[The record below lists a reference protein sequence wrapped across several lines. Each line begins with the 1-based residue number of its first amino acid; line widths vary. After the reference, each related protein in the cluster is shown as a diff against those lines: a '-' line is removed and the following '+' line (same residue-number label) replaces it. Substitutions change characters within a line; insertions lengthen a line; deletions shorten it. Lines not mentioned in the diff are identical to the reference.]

1 MGHAHIGAKSGS
13 GAPTRAHLDLVT
25 APTTLRPARHCA
37 GGHWEQLTGSGAE
50 RLSTMML
57 ALTLLALLASSAGA
71 VERELTKECVA
82 GTELAA
88 DGDGL

>member
-1 MGHAHIGAKSGS
+1 MGGMGHAHIGKERLRS
-13 GAPTRAHLDLVT
+13 PDPCHLDLETV
-25 APTTLRPARHCA
+25 PTTRRCARRCDTA
-37 GGHWEQLTGSGAE
+37 QVDTGSGAE

-71 VERELTKECVA
+71 VEPEPTKECVA

-88 DGDGL
+88 DGGGL